1 MVNVYNDADYLA
13 VYKQRQKIL
22 GVAWGVTAIY
32 LAFCIGWLCY
42 YISLPYEDPMQS
54 LPKLC
59 IWFASAIYI
68 VFLFPFLAIK
78 AKRCNK
84 YFKMLTYLSEGL
96 KNEERN
102 YFYEFEKKAL
112 QKDNIDVWGC
122 VFETWSKKK
131 QEWLEREAYWDEEK
145 PLPPLDSG
153 DLVHY
158 ITQSNM
164 ILQYEIEEKKALE
177 FEEIEEEE

>member
-1 MVNVYNDADYLA
+1 MTNVYNDADYLA
-13 VYKQRQKIL
+13 VYKQKNKIY
-22 GVAWGVTAIY
+22 GVFWGITAVY
-32 LAFCIGWLCY
+32 AVYCIAWLCY
-42 YISLPYEDPMQS
+42 YISLPYAHPLQI

-59 IWFASAIYI
+59 VWIGSAVYI
-68 VFLFPFLAIK
+68 GFSFPYLAIK
-78 AKRCNK
+78 GGRCKK

-102 YFYEFEKKAL
+102 YFYEFERKAL
-112 QKDNIDVWGC
+112 QKDNIDVLGC

-145 PLPPLDSG
+145 PLPPFESG

-164 ILQYEIEEKKALE
+164 ILQYTILEKQALE
-177 FEEIEEEE
+177 FEEVEEEE